1 MTPEFYE
8 AFGIYIEIFGYIG
21 TALVLLSMMMT
32 QVAKL
37 RMVNIAGSVVS
48 MTYAAICSTW
58 PVVFL
63 NFGLIIINSI
73 QLIRLQRLKSFFK
86 VVRVDASDKCVEYLL
101 EHYSSDI
108 KQYFSETKT
117 GTSDSSA
124 VFVVFDGAEAV
135 GILAGDLKDGEL
147 RVTLDY
153 FSRKYRDGSVAKIL
167 YEKLCESGVE
177 RIVATAQTEKH
188 RKYLFKMDFKDSG
201 DTLVKSL

>member
-1 MTPEFYE
+1 
-8 AFGIYIEIFGYIG
+8 
-21 TALVLLSMMMT
+21 MMT

-153 FSRKYRDGSVAKIL
+153 VSRKYRDGSVAKIL
-167 YEKLCESGVE
+167 YEKLRESGVE

>member
-1 MTPEFYE
+1 MNPEFYE

-86 VVRVDASDKCVEYLL
+86 VV
-101 EHYSSDI
+101 
-108 KQYFSETKT
+108 
-117 GTSDSSA
+117 
-124 VFVVFDGAEAV
+124 
-135 GILAGDLKDGEL
+135 
-147 RVTLDY
+147 
-153 FSRKYRDGSVAKIL
+153 
-167 YEKLCESGVE
+167 
-177 RIVATAQTEKH
+177 
-188 RKYLFKMDFKDSG
+188 
-201 DTLVKSL
+201 